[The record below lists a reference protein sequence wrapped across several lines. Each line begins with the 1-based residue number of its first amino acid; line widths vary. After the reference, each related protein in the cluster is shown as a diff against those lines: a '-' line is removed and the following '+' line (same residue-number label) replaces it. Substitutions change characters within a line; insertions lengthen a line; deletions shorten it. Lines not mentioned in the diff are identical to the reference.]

1 MDRDIESIQI
11 DDRIIVI
18 ELNRE
23 TSEDPH
29 PSTNSLLANIFSYV
43 NVWLHA
49 EQYDC

>member
-23 TSEDPH
+23 TGEYLNP
-29 PSTNSLLANIFSYV
+29 
-43 NVWLHA
+43 
-49 EQYDC
+49 